1 MQIKRS
7 SSRLRQALAILIFVC
22 LLIVIMMEKG
32 GITAQRN
39 SVASARP
46 DQPASEGRPIT
57 PAGELVVDLTKRSPA
72 VGALT
77 CDFVKSPDTTGTG
90 GRNRYLVAVNSG
102 FGIQFSSATNRAQQS
117 LAVIDL
123 EAKPVPAVIQN
134 VYFPSPQSVNV
145 GVAFSPI
152 ANDDGSFTL
161 FASGGFE
168 NKIWMFKFQPGT
180 RWPISPASP
189 GPDTKVEAPFIDVSS
204 FASQAPTPRYN
215 NNHAA
220 VYPSG
225 LAISGDGNMLLTAN
239 DLDDSLG
246 VVDNIRGQR
255 TLERISLPGRENP
268 SGKLPG
274 KFTYPYAVA
283 GISNRN
289 ATKTSAATN
298 VINGAFDK
306 AYVSLWNDAS
316 IAVVDLRSG
325 VKTAGKVGNVK
336 KYIEVGRHP
345 TAIILNPSA
354 TRLYVVNSGAD
365 SVSVIDTASD
375 KELERIDLRT
385 AEGALIGDTPEG
397 LTLSENGESLYVANA
412 RSNSISVVSLSA
424 ASADAK
430 NETNSVSG
438 PRDRSRVRGL
448 IPTGQYPS
456 AVAVARGMLF
466 IGNGKGTGLE
476 NSSLVVNNSGR
487 APNVPNDRFPVGT
500 GRGSGAGGQY
510 SLALIVGNISRVAVP
525 TEREL
530 KMYSQAVMRNNSL

>member
-7 SSRLRQALAILIFVC
+7 STRLRQALAILIFAC
-22 LLIVIMMEKG
+22 LLAVMLTEKG
-32 GITAQRN
+32 GIIAHRT
-39 SVASARP
+39 SVTSTRP
-46 DQPASEGRPIT
+46 DQPASEGLPIT
-57 PAGELVVDLTKRSPA
+57 PAGELVTDLTKRAPA

-77 CDFVKSPDTTGTG
+77 CDFVKSPDTAGAG

-123 EAKPVPAVIQN
+123 DAKPVPAVVQN

-161 FASGGFE
+161 YASGGFE

-268 SGKLPG
+268 SGNLTG

-283 GISNRN
+283 GLSKRN
-289 ATKTSAATN
+289 VAKTGTAAN
-298 VINGAFDK
+298 VIGSTFEK
-306 AYVSLWNDAS
+306 AYVSLWNDES
-316 IAVVDLRSG
+316 IAVVDLDSG
-325 VKTAGKVGNVK
+325 VKTGVQGTQHKV
-336 KYIEVGRHP
+336 R
-345 TAIILNPSA
+345 
-354 TRLYVVNSGAD
+354 
-365 SVSVIDTASD
+365 
-375 KELERIDLRT
+375 
-385 AEGALIGDTPEG
+385 
-397 LTLSENGESLYVANA
+397 
-412 RSNSISVVSLSA
+412 
-424 ASADAK
+424 
-430 NETNSVSG
+430 
-438 PRDRSRVRGL
+438 
-448 IPTGQYPS
+448 
-456 AVAVARGMLF
+456 
-466 IGNGKGTGLE
+466 
-476 NSSLVVNNSGR
+476 
-487 APNVPNDRFPVGT
+487 
-500 GRGSGAGGQY
+500 
-510 SLALIVGNISRVAVP
+510 
-525 TEREL
+525 
-530 KMYSQAVMRNNSL
+530 